1 LYFFSS
7 SPVNAL
13 ALQKHKFSG
22 EKSPWNPMCRYFW
35 SPLYTIM
42 IIQRS
47 VKLTVPVSVY
57 FVWKHVPP
65 LSWPTV
71 QSTPK
76 VTVHW
81 YPGTFFPRKFV
92 LVTLMHKVTECRCD
106 NLDLLWHHQ
115 HKFSSKKCSQ
125 NSMYRHF
132 WRRLYKNRRLFLPFI
147 NYVRF

>member
-1 LYFFSS
+1 MGFQGLFRVRLCVGSAIGKVVVLYFFSS

-76 VTVHW
+76 VTVH
-81 YPGTFFPRKFV
+81 
-92 LVTLMHKVTECRCD
+92 
-106 NLDLLWHHQ
+106 
-115 HKFSSKKCSQ
+115 
-125 NSMYRHF
+125 
-132 WRRLYKNRRLFLPFI
+132 
-147 NYVRF
+147 